1 MNTSKQSKRNKALFE
16 MKKTALL
23 IAFCVTC
30 LCTTAQDIKVK
41 SFRLLQNDMTASS
54 LEGKRIDQNGEVAAL
69 IKVVTTETGFAF
81 EGGALGIVDT
91 KQKTGEIWVW
101 VPRGLRKI
109 TVLHQQLGHLRD
121 YVFPVEIEAE
131 RTYEMVLAS
140 TKVESGTKPGLRQ
153 QYLAFQIT
161 PPNAT
166 LEVNDQA
173 WEVGSDGTAMR
184 FVNFG
189 TYSWRVQAPDYHPD
203 AGKIVVNDPNNTQ
216 KVVVNLQP
224 KFGWIEVSGEG
235 LLEGASVYIDNAF
248 VGRAPCKSEA
258 ISSGQHL
265 VRVAKERYEPYSE
278 VVTVKD
284 TETTRIS
291 PVLNAGFAEVT
302 LEVDADAEIWVN
314 NERKGIRT
322 WTGILGNG
330 TYLIQ
335 CKQENHDP
343 SFTTQEINASMN
355 GQTITLPSPY
365 PIYGSLNVESTP
377 AFASIF
383 IDGKPMGETPKFVPE
398 LLVGQH
404 ELRLTKDG
412 YVTRTE
418 SIIIV
423 KGERTQVQVKL
434 GKSSDG
440 YDATVA
446 LKENDPMTTEQVK
459 ESEKPTKTSNDKMK
473 LKQKEKPTKTEK
485 PKEQNVEKPVKQ
497 KVESNAEGSNK
508 FFGTLN
514 FAYSAA
520 PQISFGFSIGQV
532 KRFGWFVSVMT
543 NGSFKGFSA
552 AGNCDADG
560 YLDDGSLPLY
570 TGETAKDRLSVIAGG
585 MMSLTDM
592 LYVRVGVG
600 YGVRNLCWQTE
611 DGQYYRNMAYSV
623 SGVDVSAGLQ
633 AHFGM
638 FVVSVEAVTT
648 NFKTL
653 EGKLGFGVAF

>member
-1 MNTSKQSKRNKALFE
+1 MIRISRLLPPQSLVLMKNMMLFAFCFICFFASAQNISVNTFKALP
-16 MKKTALL
+16 MDL
-23 IAFCVTC
+23 
-30 LCTTAQDIKVK
+30 
-41 SFRLLQNDMTASS
+41 TASS
-54 LEGKRIDQNGEVAAL
+54 LEGKRVDQNGEVAAL
-69 IKVVTTETGFAF
+69 IKIVTTQTGFTF
-81 EGGALGIVDT
+81 EGGTLGIVDT
-91 KQKTGEIWVW
+91 KQTSGEVWVW
-101 VPRGLRKI
+101 VPRAARKI
-109 TVLHQQLGHLRD
+109 TIKHQEFGVLRD
-121 YVFPVEIEAE
+121 YYYPVEIEAE
-131 RTYEMVLAS
+131 RTYEMVLLI
-140 TKVESGTKPGLRQ
+140 ENSGTGNKPGLRQ

-189 TYSWRVQAPDYHPD
+189 TYTWRVQAPDYHPD
-203 AGKIVVNDPNNTQ
+203 AGSITVNDPNNTQ

-235 LLEGASVYIDNAF
+235 LLEGASVYIDEAF
-248 VGRAPCKSEA
+248 VGRIPCKSEA

-265 VRVAKERYEPYSE
+265 VRVTKERYESYSE

-284 TETTRIS
+284 TETIRIS

-314 NERKGIRT
+314 NERKGVRT

-335 CKQENHDP
+335 CKQENHEP
-343 SFTTQEINASMN
+343 SYATKEINASMN

-404 ELRLTKDG
+404 ELCLTKEG

-418 SIIIV
+418 SITIV

-434 GKSSDG
+434 GKSNDG
-440 YDATVA
+440 HDASVTPKKNQPVV
-446 LKENDPMTTEQVK
+446 EQSK
-459 ESEKPTKTSNDKMK
+459 ESEGAANASSGKVEP
-473 LKQKEKPTKTEK
+473 KQQK
-485 PKEQNVEKPVKQ
+485 KQ
-497 KVESNAEGSNK
+497 KVESNAWENSK

-514 FAYSAA
+514 FAYSST
-520 PQISFGFSIGQV
+520 PQMSFGISVGQV
-532 KRFGWFVSVMT
+532 KRFGWFVSAMT
-543 NGSFKGFSA
+543 SGSFNGFSA
-552 AGNCDADG
+552 VGNCDADG
-560 YLDDGSLPLY
+560 YLEDGFLPLY
-570 TGETAKDRLSVIAGG
+570 SGETSKDRLSIIAGG
-585 MMSLTDM
+585 LIGLTDM

-600 YGVRNLCWQTE
+600 YGVRNLCWQ
-611 DGQYYRNMAYSV
+611 DINGQYYRNVGYSV
-623 SGVDVSAGLQ
+623 SGLDFSTGFQMHLGKIAVSL
-633 AHFGM
+633 
-638 FVVSVEAVTT
+638 EAVTT

-653 EGKLGFGVAF
+653 EGKLGVGLAL

>member
-1 MNTSKQSKRNKALFE
+1 MNNHRRFLPTKTSFV
-16 MKKTALL
+16 MKKSIMML
-23 IAFCVTC
+23 AFCLVC
-30 LCTTAQDIKVK
+30 LCASAQNITVK
-41 SFRLLQNDMTASS
+41 SFKALPMDLTASS

-69 IKVVTTETGFAF
+69 IKVVTTQTGFTF
-81 EGGALGIVDT
+81 EGGTLGIVDT
-91 KQKTGEIWVW
+91 KQTSGEVWVW
-101 VPRGLRKI
+101 VPRAVRKI
-109 TVLHQQLGHLRD
+109 TIKHQEFGVLRD
-121 YVFPVEIEAE
+121 YAYPVEIEAE
-131 RTYEMVLAS
+131 RTYEMVLQINKKES
-140 TKVESGTKPGLRQ
+140 ETKTGLRQ

-166 LEVNDQA
+166 LEVNDQP
-173 WEVGSDGTAMR
+173 WEVGSDGTAMK

-189 TYSWRVQAPDYHPD
+189 TYTYRVQAPDYHPD
-203 AGKIVVNDPNNTQ
+203 AGRIVVNDPNNT
-216 KVVVNLQP
+216 KIVPVDLVP
-224 KFGWIEVSGEG
+224 MFGWIEVSGEG

-265 VRVAKERYEPYSE
+265 VRVSKERYEPYSE

-291 PVLNAGFAEVT
+291 PILNAGFAEVT

-314 NERKGIRT
+314 NEKKGVRT

-343 SFTTQEINASMN
+343 SYTTQEINASMN
-355 GQTITLPSPY
+355 GRTITLTPPY

-383 IDGKPMGETPKFVPE
+383 IDGKPMGETPKFVSE
-398 LLVGQH
+398 LLVGKH
-404 ELRLTKDG
+404 ELRLTKEG

-418 SIIIV
+418 TVTIV
-423 KGERTQVQVKL
+423 KGERAQVQVKL
-434 GKSSDG
+434 GKSNDG
-440 YDATVA
+440 HDTTVTP
-446 LKENDPMTTEQVK
+446 KENQPAVIEQQK
-459 ESEKPTKTSNDKMK
+459 ETEKPANTTNG
-473 LKQKEKPTKTEK
+473 KEKPKQQEK
-485 PKEQNVEKPVKQ
+485 PKVEKPK
-497 KVESNAEGSNK
+497 KPKAESNVGKNSK

-520 PQISFGFSIGQV
+520 PQMSFGFSVGQV
-532 KRFGWFVSVMT
+532 KRFGWFVSAMT
-543 NGSFKGFSA
+543 SGSFNGFSA

-570 TGETAKDRLSVIAGG
+570 SGETSKDRLSVMAGG
-585 MMSLTDM
+585 LMGLTDN
-592 LYVRVGVG
+592 LYARVGVG

-611 DGQYYRNMAYSV
+611 EGQYYRNAPYSV

-638 FVVSVEAVTT
+638 FVVSAEAVTT

-653 EGKLGFGVAF
+653 EGKLGLGVAF